1 MKLKN
6 LFAKMIAIIVALLL
20 VFTSLS
26 PVLMTA
32 YADDETKAVSNDT
45 YIEDNSDNEEESAAA
60 DGIWYNRMEDVEV
73 QPANPENGTI
83 VFVVKTMPEDALNRT
98 VRATVAYGPA
108 DETLKT
114 AKMSGLNSYV
124 DSVEIEPGQYFCS
137 YGLTN
142 DYAMDYPV
150 SARDDMYTIQVEADS
165 CTVVQLDVSG
175 KSYYEQITGKN
186 RFYTKVDTIP
196 AEDGF
201 DTNAQGQ
208 IGCYLTVPSTFG
220 DTCEV
225 YVENLFTGV
234 VTKMDLYSSNKYTA
248 YDSTV
253 KQGRYKVVGTRVLAE
268 GVNRFAVECEQDT
281 ISTNETGGFHLTIY
295 DSEHPDAEMVTPG
308 RDSNSVVKRAEE
320 INTKENAE
328 PEATP
333 EPTEA
338 PTPEPEQEVEKSSRI
353 DAGFVIAILVGL
365 AILIPIVILGV
376 LWWKNQ
382 HTY

>member
-1 MKLKN
+1 MKTKN
-6 LFAKMIAIIVALLL
+6 LFTKTVAIVVALLL
-20 VFTSLS
+20 ALTTLS

-32 YADDETKAVSNDT
+32 YADDETEAAEDT
-45 YIEDNSDNEEESAAA
+45 YIEDSSDNEEDSETA

-114 AKMSGLNSYV
+114 AKMSGLNSFV
-124 DSVEIEPGQYFCS
+124 DSVEIEPGEYFCS

-150 SARDDMYTIQVEADS
+150 SARDDMYTIQVEAGS

-175 KSYYEQITGKN
+175 ESYYEQITGKN
-186 RFYTKVDTIP
+186 RFYTNVDTIP
-196 AEDGF
+196 VEDGF

-248 YDSTV
+248 YNTTV

-268 GVNRFAVECEQDT
+268 GENRFNIVCEQNT
-281 ISTNETGGFHLTIY
+281 ITTNETEGFHLTVY
-295 DSEHPDAEMVTPG
+295 DSEHPDAEMVTPS

-320 INTKENAE
+320 INKENAE

-338 PTPEPEQEVEKSSRI
+338 PTQEPEKEVEQSSHI

>member
-1 MKLKN
+1 MKKKSLLTKVVT
-6 LFAKMIAIIVALLL
+6 IVIALLL
-20 VFTSLS
+20 VIAAL
-26 PVLMTA
+26 PPMLMTA
-32 YADDETKAVSNDT
+32 YADDEADAAEDT
-45 YIEDNSDNEEESAAA
+45 YIEDSTDNEAGGETA
-60 DGIWYNRMEDVEV
+60 DGIWYNRMADVEV
-73 QPANPENGTI
+73 QPTNPENGTI

-114 AKMSGLNSYV
+114 AKMSGLNSFV

-150 SARDDMYTIQVEADS
+150 SARDDMYTIRVEAGS

-175 KSYYEQITGKN
+175 ESYYEQITGKN

-196 AEDGF
+196 VEDGF

-234 VTKMDLYSSNKYTA
+234 VTKMDLYSNNKYTA

-268 GVNRFAVECEQDT
+268 GENRFTVVCEQNT
-281 ISTNETGGFHLTIY
+281 ITTNETGGFHLTIY
-295 DSEHPDAEMVTPG
+295 DSEHPDAEMVTPS
-308 RDSNSVVKRAEE
+308 RDSNSVVQKAQE

-338 PTPEPEQEVEKSSRI
+338 STQEPEQEVEQSSHI